1 MTKNNIFLEMK
12 KTWGSAIV
20 ARKEVGKFSGG
31 ILNPRYMSNLDS
43 RGDGPAGKITIGRRV
58 AYSVDSLIEW
68 MQKRAS

>member
-1 MTKNNIFLEMK
+1 MTQKDIFSELK
-12 KTWGSAIV
+12 KKWPSAIV

-31 ILNPRYMSNLDS
+31 LLQPRNMSNLDS
-43 RGDGPAGKITIGRRV
+43 RGEGPIGKITIGRRV